1 MLVLTRKV
9 EQKIRIGK
17 DIVITIL
24 RVQGEQVS
32 VGIDAPKHLQI
43 VREELLPEYE
53 DMANLAAQRNRKSVF
68 HKDTNPN
75 PLLEE
80 KTKQKISE

>member
-53 DMANLAAQRNRKSVF
+53 DMANQAAQRNRKSVIR
-68 HKDTNPN
+68 KDTNPN
-75 PLLEE
+75 PLHEE
-80 KTKQKISE
+80 NSK